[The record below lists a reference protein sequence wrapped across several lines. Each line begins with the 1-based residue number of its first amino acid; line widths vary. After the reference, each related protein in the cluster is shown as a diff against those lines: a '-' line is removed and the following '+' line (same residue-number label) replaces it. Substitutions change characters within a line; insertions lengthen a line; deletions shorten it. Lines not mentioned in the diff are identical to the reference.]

1 MDVFICHARADQEVV
16 ESICALLRANNITYW
31 IDKEQELAG
40 GDYIN
45 QINAAIDQSQ
55 MLLML
60 GSQNAMTSDDVMG
73 EIQHAKGSKT
83 PIIPVK
89 LGDLAKPEEA
99 KFEYIVGLTHYLTYA
114 PTEEFSRALLNAI
127 AAHRKTS
134 LGALK
139 FVALKKY
146 ANRKFGWWIIA
157 IAALAVVALLLG
169 LVLGRTSTP
178 QPNGSTP
185 VVTTTTTAPADDA
198 TTTTS
203 TEAPTTTT
211 TTEAVD
217 PFDHAYNQV
226 PDQYRQELEKFIRRS
241 NKVGYTETFK
251 VGEPNT
257 PFMAS
262 TWTYVA
268 SYSTDT
274 RIATVEGSEVTGVS
288 PGVVYVV
295 LISSMG
301 NIDFYEITI
310 TE

>member
-31 IDKEQELAG
+31 IDKDQELAG
-40 GDYIN
+40 GDYID

-99 KFEYIVGLTHYLTYA
+99 KFEYIVGVTHYLTYA

-127 AAHRKTS
+127 AAHRKTP

-146 ANRKFGWWIIA
+146 ANRKFGWWMAA

-178 QPNGSTP
+178 SPDGSTP

-203 TEAPTTTT
+203 TEASTTTT
-211 TTEAVD
+211 TAAAVGI
-217 PFDHAYNQV
+217 NQV
-226 PDQYRQELEKFIRRS
+226 PDYFADDIERFQHKDRQERELMTRYVQMGKTRTIS
-241 NKVGYTETFK
+241 IAW
-251 VGEPNT
+251 PNPDCYSADT
-257 PFMAS
+257 S
-262 TWTYVA
+262 VA
-268 SYSTDT
+268 T
-274 RIATVEGSEVTGVS
+274 IENCEVTAVS
-288 PGVVYVV
+288 PGETYVV
-295 LISSMG
+295 IAASPTMCEVYR
-301 NIDFYEITI
+301 IVVE
-310 TE
+310 